1 MWPSV
6 CFKEDCARRK
16 RQEDD
21 DEEEEEGSGKCVC
34 VCVLI
39 MLVRQITP
47 GLQNYYIISY
57 KMC

>member
-21 DEEEEEGSGKCVC
+21 DDEEEEGSGKCVC
-34 VCVLI
+34 VCINNACQANNPWATKL
-39 MLVRQITP
+39 LHHQ
-47 GLQNYYIISY
+47 L
-57 KMC
+57 